1 MKIVIT
7 GATGFIGGRI
17 VSRLAARGDRVVG
30 LTRNVERAKAA
41 HPGVEWVR
49 AELEQPGLWC
59 DSLDGADAVINLAG
73 EPIAGARWDARQKQL
88 LRDSRVEATRTIVEA
103 IAKCTAPPRV
113 LVSASGVDYY
123 PFALEVGDFDGDDVT
138 ETDPA
143 GDHFLARL
151 CKSWEGEALAAE
163 KLGVRVC
170 VLRTGLVLGH
180 GGALAKMT
188 TPFKRFV
195 GGRLGNGRQW
205 LSWIH
210 IDDVVTA
217 YVTALTDAR
226 YTGPINLVTGSVRN
240 AEFSTAL
247 GHALHRPSWI
257 PVPAF
262 ALRAAVGE
270 FAEVLLHGRRVIPKR
285 LAELG
290 FPYAYV
296 DLGRALA
303 DVVATSGWSTS

>member
-1 MKIVIT
+1 MKVVIT
-7 GATGFIGGRI
+7 GATGFIGSKI
-17 VSRLAARGDRVVG
+17 ATRLVARGDTVVG

-41 HPGVEWVR
+41 LPGVEFVR

-103 IAKCTAPPRV
+103 LAKSTARPRV

-123 PFALEVGDFDGDDVT
+123 PFALGVDDFDSDEVT

-151 CKSWEGEALAAE
+151 CKSWESEALAAE

-180 GGALAKMT
+180 GGALPKMT

-195 GGRLGNGRQW
+195 GGRLGSGRQW
-205 LSWIH
+205 MSWIH

-217 YVTALTDAR
+217 YITALTDAR
-226 YTGPINLVTGSVRN
+226 YAEPINLVAGSIRN
-240 AEFSTAL
+240 GEFSTAL
-247 GHALHRPSWI
+247 GHAIHRPSWI
-257 PVPAF
+257 PVPAI
-262 ALRAAVGE
+262 ALRAALGE
-270 FAEVLLHGRRVIPKR
+270 FAEVLLHGRRVVPKR

-290 FPYAYV
+290 FSYAYA
-296 DLGRALA
+296 DLGRALTDA
-303 DVVATSGWSTS
+303 FAKSG